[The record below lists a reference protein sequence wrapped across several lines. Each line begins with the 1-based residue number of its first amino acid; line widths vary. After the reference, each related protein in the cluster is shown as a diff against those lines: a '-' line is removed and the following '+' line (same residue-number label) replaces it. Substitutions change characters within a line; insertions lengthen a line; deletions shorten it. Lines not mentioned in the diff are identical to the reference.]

1 MPNATLRSS
10 VARLDT
16 FQVRGGGVTVVMD
29 STISVPASTTVGF
42 EIVFARVKTGA
53 RINGLSRIYNDA
65 LGAGVTLSMGFKAVG
80 GNFTS
85 STTALS
91 TAFTVATANVVGV
104 LPFTDHVNAGRFV
117 WEILG
122 LTSDPGGFAD
132 VCGYT
137 AGATTTASAQ
147 DVTMTLVYTDE

>member
-1 MPNATLRSS
+1 MPNATLRSL
-10 VARLDT
+10 AKLDT
-16 FQVRGGGVTVVMD
+16 LQIRGPGTIVLD
-29 STISVPASTTVGF
+29 STISVPASTVVGY
-42 EIVFARVKTGA
+42 EIVFARVPTSA

-65 LGAGVTLSMGFKAVG
+65 LGAGVTLSVGLKNVG

-91 TAFTVATANVVGV
+91 TAFTVAAANVIGT
-104 LPFTDHVNAGRFV
+104 LPFTDHVSAGQFV
-117 WEILG
+117 WQLLG
-122 LTSDPGGFAD
+122 LTADPGGFAD

-147 DVTMTLVYTDE
+147 DVTLTLAYTSE

>member
-16 FQVRGGGVTVVMD
+16 FQIRGGGVTVVLD
-29 STISVPASTTVGF
+29 STISVPASTTVGY

-53 RINGLSRIYNDA
+53 RINGLSRLFNDA
-65 LGAGVTLSMGFKAVG
+65 LGASVTLTLGFKAVG

-85 STTALS
+85 SQTALAAA
-91 TAFTVATANVVGV
+91 TAVATAGS
-104 LPFTDHVNAGRFV
+104 FTVPGDHANSGRFV
-117 WEILG
+117 WELLG
-122 LTSDPGGFAD
+122 LSADPGGFAD

-147 DVTMTLVYTDE
+147 DVTLSLVYTDE